1 MFDTEWE
8 LYGCGTIIFTIDL
21 IYVQMLNDGCKN
33 EKVEGDNM
41 RLFPF
46 VWISLIGLLACADDM
61 SVDTDDDFDTGESSG
76 DTDSS
81 EHEDTGSSDT
91 TDISTEDTDT
101 EVVETD
107 PVEEV
112 CNRWLADR
120 TDMSEGTWSGSVDT
134 CDAGEVSQ
142 NGIDN
147 ALRLVNLFRWLSG
160 VPEVETNEIL
170 NQKAQECSLIMHAYG
185 GLTHYPSENM
195 SCYSE
200 DGSSA
205 AGKSNLSP
213 YAGVYSVDLYM
224 SDPGNETTLGH
235 RRWILSNGLGPIG
248 LGSTSEFSC
257 MHVIGGSGSGNS
269 PWTAWPPSG
278 PVPYE
283 LMNLAWATLEETGWS
298 IQSDSTNLSNATVTI
313 TLDDGTDLP
322 VTVTELGANYGSR
335 FALSMVPNGWVSQP
349 GRTYDVH
356 IEATGGVI
364 DYSVELI
371 DCTSVE

>member
-1 MFDTEWE
+1 
-8 LYGCGTIIFTIDL
+8 
-21 IYVQMLNDGCKN
+21 
-33 EKVEGDNM
+33 M
-41 RLFPF
+41 RLFP
-46 VWISLIGLLACADDM
+46 IALTMLIGPLACMDDT
-61 SVDTDDDFDTGESSG
+61 SEKIEQSDTGES
-76 DTDSS
+76 TA
-81 EHEDTGSSDT
+81 DTGS
-91 TDISTEDTDT
+91 EDTDT
-101 EVVETD
+101 TDTSVEETDTEPPEPD
-107 PVEEV
+107 PVERV
-112 CNRWLADR
+112 CSRWLSDR
-120 TDMSEGTWSGSVDT
+120 ADMSEGAWSGSADT

-142 NGIDN
+142 SGIDN

-160 VPEVETNEIL
+160 VPEVETNDTL
-170 NQKAQECSLIMHAYG
+170 NQRAQECSLIMHAYG

-200 DGSSA
+200 DGASA

-257 MHVIGGSGSGNS
+257 MYVIGGSGSGNS
-269 PWTAWPPSG
+269 PWTAWPPPG
-278 PVPYE
+278 IVPYE

-298 IQSDSTNLSNATVTI
+298 IQSDSTNLSNAAVTI

-322 VTVTELGANYGSR
+322 VTVTELGANYGSL
-335 FALSMVPNGWVSQP
+335 FALSMVPNGWVSEP

-364 DYSVELI
+364 DYSVELV

>member
-1 MFDTEWE
+1 
-8 LYGCGTIIFTIDL
+8 
-21 IYVQMLNDGCKN
+21 
-33 EKVEGDNM
+33 M
-41 RLFPF
+41 RLIPVVLSSVLFP
-46 VWISLIGLLACADDM
+46 LACIDDV
-61 SVDTDDDFDTGESSG
+61 SEDKIDDLDTAESN
-76 DTDSS
+76 
-81 EHEDTGSSDT
+81 EDTGASEDTNFSDT
-91 TDISTEDTDT
+91 STEETDTSDTDIAEP
-101 EVVETD
+101 D
-107 PVEEV
+107 PTEEV

-120 TDMSEGTWSGSVDT
+120 ADLGEGTWTGSADT

-147 ALRLVNLFRWLSG
+147 ALRLVNLFRWISG
-160 VPEVETNEIL
+160 LPEVETNETL

-185 GLTHYPSENM
+185 GLTHYPSQNM
-195 SCYSE
+195 TCYSE
-200 DGSSA
+200 DGASA

-257 MHVIGGSGSGNS
+257 MYVIGGSGTGNS
-269 PWTAWPPSG
+269 PWTAWPPPG

-298 IQSDSTNLSNATVTI
+298 IQSDSINLSNAAVAV

-322 VTVTELGANYGSR
+322 VTVTELGAWYGSQ

-364 DYSVELI
+364 DYSVELV